1 MPLLIIIFALF
12 LNTCRYEF
20 MIPKVRLEVSKQN
33 VVFQAT
39 EIWDK
44 MVKDVFQR
52 SNTELSGLV
61 IPGSTPNSDLSA
73 SVGYLK
79 KQI

>member
-1 MPLLIIIFALF
+1 
-12 LNTCRYEF
+12 

-33 VVFQAT
+33 VVFRAT
-39 EIWDK
+39 EIRDK

-61 IPGSTPNSDLSA
+61 ILGSTPNSDLSA

-79 KQI
+79 NKFNYTFGFRYFQNMGQDVEW